1 MKTTDRSMIEA
12 KKRKEFLKIRTKL
25 ELDNRGI
32 EWFDEKEL
40 KSLLDLEI
48 ITKKDYLSEL
58 QKRKK
63 NQVKFPELKIDEVDC
78 S

>member
-1 MKTTDRSMIEA
+1 MIEA

>member
-1 MKTTDRSMIEA
+1 MIEA

-63 NQVKFPELKIDEVDC
+63 NQVKFPELKIDVNYSRIFELN
-78 S
+78 

>member
-1 MKTTDRSMIEA
+1 MIEA

-25 ELDNRGI
+25 ELNNRGI